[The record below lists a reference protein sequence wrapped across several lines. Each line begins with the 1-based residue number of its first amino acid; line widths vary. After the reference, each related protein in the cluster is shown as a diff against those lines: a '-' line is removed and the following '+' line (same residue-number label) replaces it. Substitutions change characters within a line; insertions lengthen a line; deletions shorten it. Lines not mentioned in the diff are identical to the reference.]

1 MKNKSFILDEKLPIF
16 LFIILFLRFEVGKL
30 SDQALD
36 NFLHELEK
44 VSKEQSEGEA
54 QRYFDHARILKS
66 TIQFLRY
73 NSQLAIFSG
82 FSQKTSTNK
91 VINEEETSSTATENV
106 DETEEKAAD
115 LPIENE
121 PMGLDLLRCESLMSL
136 DEESR
141 QRILAKNYSI
151 LFSMA
156 PYSSSGESNNS
167 APITCDLPFHIGPA
181 IPEMNSVWFKLFLY
195 ELTGDGPFASL
206 LLPKGHRLN
215 ALPEKFFYFD
225 KFMIITWGHDPI
237 IVPHSNL
244 LSE

>member
-1 MKNKSFILDEKLPIF
+1 M
-16 LFIILFLRFEVGKL
+16 GKL

-36 NFLHELEK
+36 NFLNELEK
-44 VSKEQSEGEA
+44 VSNDQSEGEA

-73 NSQLAIFSG
+73 NSQLKIFSG
-82 FSQKTSTNK
+82 FNQKISK
-91 VINEEETSSTATENV
+91 EKLVEIEET
-106 DETEEKAAD
+106 DEEK
-115 LPIENE
+115 LGVPIENE
-121 PMGLDLLRCESLMSL
+121 PLGLDLLRCESLMSL

-156 PYSSSGESNNS
+156 PYSSSGESINS
-167 APITCDLPFHIGPA
+167 APITCDLPFHVGPA

-195 ELTGDGPFASL
+195 ELTGDGPVSL
-206 LLPKGHRLN
+206 LLPKGYRLN
-215 ALPEKFFYFD
+215 SLPEKFLYFD

-244 LSE
+244 LSIYILKFHLDLFP